1 MYIKKIL
8 FLVIFISLC
17 ESIYAQE
24 KVSPDN
30 PNYKNTSD
38 STVTQSVVKQKTAF
52 PFKKTWR
59 FGGNIGLA
67 FWSGGTDIL
76 IAPKAYYQITPQ
88 FMTGFGLTYIYSN
101 GEYIQH
107 FVNHPSEIYDYSS
120 NSAGVSLLAVY
131 RPIPFLQLSAEF
143 EELYTNYNG
152 GDNFSTK
159 YWNDALYLGVSF
171 VSGSGNVAFG
181 FQYNILYDDR
191 TSAYASAFTPIISFY
206 F

>member
-1 MYIKKIL
+1 MLIKKIL
-8 FLVIFISLC
+8 LLFIFISFF
-17 ESIYAQE
+17 ESVSAQE
-24 KVSPDN
+24 KVVPN
-30 PNYKNTSD
+30 NYKSD
-38 STVTQSVVKQKTAF
+38 STVTQAVVKQRTSL

-76 IAPKAYYQITPQ
+76 IAPKAYYQISPQ
-88 FMTGFGLTYIYSN
+88 FMTGFGLTYIYSS
-101 GEYIQH
+101 GEYIQP
-107 FVNHPSEIYDYSS
+107 FFGSPSVVYDYSS
-120 NSAGVSLLAVY
+120 NSIGGSLLAVY

-152 GDNFSTK
+152 GDNFSSK

-181 FQYNILYDDR
+181 FQYNILYDNR
-191 TSAYASAFTPIISFY
+191 TSAYASALTPIISFY